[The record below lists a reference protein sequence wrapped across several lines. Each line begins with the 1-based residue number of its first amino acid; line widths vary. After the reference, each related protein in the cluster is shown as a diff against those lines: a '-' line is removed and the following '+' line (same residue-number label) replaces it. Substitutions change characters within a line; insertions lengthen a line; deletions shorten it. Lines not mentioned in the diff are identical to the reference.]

1 MDQGSL
7 HKTRYTEYNGRENRE
22 EPKTHRHMGNFPEQ
36 NTNGLCSKITKRQMG
51 PHKTA
56 VNKTKHHPTDLEKI
70 FTNHSTHREI
80 ISNIYKECKKLD
92 SRETY
97 NPIKNEVQCLN

>member
-1 MDQGSL
+1 MDQGPL

-51 PHKTA
+51 PHKID
-56 VNKTKHHPTDLEKI
+56 VNKTKQNPTDLEKI
-70 FTNHSTHREI
+70 FMNLSKHIEI
-80 ISNIYKECKKLD
+80 ISKI
-92 SRETY
+92 
-97 NPIKNEVQCLN
+97 